1 MGTPMEGVAMMI
13 TKEYREAAF
22 ALNRALDAMDA
33 ANDAMARLG
42 YTEEVL
48 GEVMSLHAWGTIHS
62 LYQDYGNAA
71 AKWRRETKSAGLLS
85 P

>member
-1 MGTPMEGVAMMI
+1 MI
-13 TKEYREAAF
+13 TKEYREAAY

-33 ANDAMARLG
+33 ACDAMANVG

-48 GEVMSLHAWGTIHS
+48 GETMSLHAWGTIHS
-62 LYQDYGNAA
+62 LYQDYSNAA
-71 AKWRRETKSAGLLS
+71 ARWRRETKAAGLLS

>member
-1 MGTPMEGVAMMI
+1 MS
-13 TKEYREAAF
+13 K
-22 ALNRALDAMDA
+22 
-33 ANDAMARLG
+33 LG

-71 AKWRRETKSAGLLS
+71 AKWRRETKAAGLLS